1 MLAVSLVGFGA
12 LVFITIAINN
22 RLSFVITFLLMMGAV
37 AFFTLLERKLLGYFQ
52 VRLGPNKVG
61 LKGIPQ
67 PIADA
72 IKLFMKEFLLPN
84 RANKFAFVLGPC
96 VMLLLCVGV

>member
-1 MLAVSLVGFGA
+1 MLGLFIVVLVCVV
-12 LVFITIAINN
+12 LVLRVKI
-22 RLSFVITFLLMMGAV
+22 SVVVTFLLIMGGV

-72 IKLFMKEFLLPN
+72 MKLFLKEFLFVDDS
-84 RANKFAFVLGPC
+84 NKVIFIVGPRL
-96 VMLLLCVGV
+96 MLVLCVGV